1 MSHHHHSGSGSR
13 RSQQNKFRRIEW
25 MRKAK
30 RWLRKSMIIIIILL
44 SIAVVL
50 SYIFITKPSEPQ
62 DIEVHKTLL
71 DRIWISGKNVLKFKQ
86 TALNDVK

>member
-1 MSHHHHSGSGSR
+1 
-13 RSQQNKFRRIEW
+13 

-30 RWLRKSMIIIIILL
+30 RWLKKSMIIIIVLL
-44 SIAVVL
+44 ALAVLL

-71 DRIWISGKNVLKFKQ
+71 DRI
-86 TALNDVK
+86 

>member
-1 MSHHHHSGSGSR
+1 MSHHQHH
-13 RSQQNKFRRIEW
+13 RSSSQNAQEQKYRFITW

-30 RWLRKSMIIIIILL
+30 RWLRKSLIIIIILL
-44 SIAVVL
+44 AIAVIL

-71 DRIWISGKNVLKFKQ
+71 DRI
-86 TALNDVK
+86 

>member
-1 MSHHHHSGSGSR
+1 MSHHHHHDSASV
-13 RSQQNKFRRIEW
+13 RSQERKYQRIAW

-30 RWLRKSMIIIIILL
+30 RWLRKSLIIIIILL
-44 SIAVVL
+44 AIAVIL

-71 DRIWISGKNVLKFKQ
+71 ERI
-86 TALNDVK
+86 

>member
-1 MSHHHHSGSGSR
+1 V
-13 RSQQNKFRRIEW
+13 RSQERKYQRIAW

-30 RWLRKSMIIIIILL
+30 RWLRKSLIIIIILL
-44 SIAVVL
+44 AIAVIL

-71 DRIWISGKNVLKFKQ
+71 ERI
-86 TALNDVK
+86 